1 MEFIHN
7 FVSAHDVIISA
18 GLLIIAYA
26 FIATEKIP
34 KVTIAL
40 LGAAIT
46 ILLGLVSQ
54 TKALDGVLNPLYF
67 AQYIDFN
74 VIFLLVSMMIIVN
87 ITTRSGVFS
96 YIANELLKM
105 TKGHPVLILI
115 ALGKGAADIVFLCT
129 ACLHKLL
136 EFRNNRIVGTAS
148 IGTDTE
154 IVVDLFTAVERQ
166 DDVVHLLIH
175 IFDLIVGQ
183 LDTVGGDGEQEMLVV
198 QLLLLSRVSDR
209 LLDDFP
215 VHQRFT
221 AKKVEVEVAAFA
233 RLFDQEVNRFFS
245 SLQAHH
251 RPVSA
256 VIACTSKAVFT
267 SELAVL
273 RDQQAHC
280 LDRRRDHP
288 VGKLGV
294 IILREQNPVGV
305 HAVQL
310 IISLGQL
317 TLGELAGQLVQNLR
331 RTFFCHWRRDIVQQP
346 VRRIVHNRN
355 AAAVDV
361 QNDIKT
367 VKAVFVNHEGNS
379 FIRLAFFI

>member
-115 ALGKGAADIVFLCT
+115 ALGI
-129 ACLHKLL
+129 
-136 EFRNNRIVGTAS
+136 
-148 IGTDTE
+148 
-154 IVVDLFTAVERQ
+154 FTAVVSAFLDNVTTVILIMPITFAIAQKLDIDPIPYLLTEVFASNIGGTATLIGDPPNIIIGSAAGFSFMDFVYNLTLPIAVILAAVLFTMAFLFRKKLKTTEEKMKEAANI
-166 DDVVHLLIH
+166 DNSNTITDKVHMIRS
-175 IFDLIVGQ
+175 LIVLGFVI
-183 LDTVGGDGEQEMLVV
+183 LGFVTHDMTHIETCVAAMLGASV
-198 QLLLLSRVSDR
+198 LLL
-209 LLDDFP
+209 FEKP
-215 VHQRFT
+215 T
-221 AKKVEVEVAAFA
+221 E
-233 RLFDQEVNRFFS
+233 
-245 SLQAHH
+245 
-251 RPVSA
+251 
-256 VIACTSKAVFT
+256 I
-267 SELAVL
+267 L
-273 RDQQAHC
+273 RDVEWNTIFFFIGLFIIIGGVEASGGIKLMAEWILRVTQGSQEAASKQLCHLC
-280 LDRRRDHP
+280 LSKSKKQW
-288 VGKLGV
+288 VL
-294 IILREQNPVGV
+294 IILILFGG
-305 HAVQL
+305 AYL
-310 IISLGQL
+310 
-317 TLGELAGQLVQNLR
+317 
-331 RTFFCHWRRDIVQQP
+331 
-346 VRRIVHNRN
+346 
-355 AAAVDV
+355 
-361 QNDIKT
+361 
-367 VKAVFVNHEGNS
+367 
-379 FIRLAFFI
+379 